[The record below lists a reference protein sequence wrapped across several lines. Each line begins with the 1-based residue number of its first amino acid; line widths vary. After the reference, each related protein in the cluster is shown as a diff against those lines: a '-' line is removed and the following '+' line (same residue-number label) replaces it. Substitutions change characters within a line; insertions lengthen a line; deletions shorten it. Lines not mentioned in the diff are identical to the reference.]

1 MAKGKDYAEGSGAI
15 LVTERVLMVRITFLG
30 TGGGRFATVYQ
41 VRHTGGIYIEAGVN
55 IHLDP
60 GPGGVINLNRLG
72 IDPAST
78 DGILISHC
86 HPDHYSDAEVLIEG
100 MTRCNFSQRGL
111 VAGSRSAID
120 GTNDHGP
127 AISSYHKRIVSECLS
142 LAPGE
147 RFKVGMLEVRTTPT
161 SHSDADGIGFRFLTP
176 EGVISYV
183 SDSELVD
190 EVIEAHRGAR
200 MLIICATRPLGTRVR
215 YHMSTEDA
223 ATLTREIRP
232 ELAVLTHF
240 GSKFVHEGA
249 EKQASYVQ
257 EYSGVRTVAAM
268 DFMRLTM
275 LKRIRRSMAR
285 LER

>member
-1 MAKGKDYAEGSGAI
+1 
-15 LVTERVLMVRITFLG
+15 MVRITFLG

-41 VRHTGGIYIEAGVN
+41 IRHTGGIYIEAGAKVQ
-55 IHLDP
+55 LDP
-60 GPGGVINLNRLG
+60 GPGAVVNLNRLG

-100 MTRCNFSQRGL
+100 MTRCNFSQRGI
-111 VAGSRSAID
+111 VAGSRSAIE
-120 GTNDHGP
+120 GAKDHGP

-142 LAPGE
+142 LSPGE
-147 RFKVGMLEVRTTPT
+147 RFKVGPLEIHTTPT
-161 SHSDADGIGFRFLTP
+161 SHSDSDGIGFRFLTND
-176 EGVISYV
+176 GVISYV
-183 SDSELVD
+183 SDSELVND
-190 EVIEAHRGAR
+190 VVEAHRGAR
-200 MLIICATRPLGTRVR
+200 MLIMCVTRPLGTRVR

-223 ATLTREIRP
+223 ATLTSEIRP

-249 EKQASYVQ
+249 EKQAKYVQ
-257 EYSGVRTVAAM
+257 EESGIRTIAAA

-275 LKRIRRSMAR
+275 LKQIRKSVAQMVR
-285 LER
+285 